1 MIYSVSAVNQYIK
14 TTLEGD
20 RQLKSLSVRGEVSNL
35 RIQQS
40 GHIYFDLKDKQSS
53 IKSVTLQ

>member
-53 IKSVTLQ
+53 I